1 MTGRYQRKDET
12 TVGICVRARP
22 TEMSGQILRRRK
34 DLAAEVAA
42 LESDPADR
50 DEMLA
55 VAAYNGGLANV
66 DSWVTRANAAGRA
79 LTVAAIP
86 FAETRDYVQRVLQ
99 AQQAYR
105 ATYPRELGL
114 Q

>member
-1 MTGRYQRKDET
+1 M
-12 TVGICVRARP
+12 
-22 TEMSGQILRRRK
+22 QILPETAYFIAHLSGGSRFTAS
-34 DLAAEVAA
+34 DLATPSINVAYGSYY
-42 LESDPADR
+42 LR
-50 DEMLA
+50 YLLNHYNGNEMLA

-66 DSWVTRANAAGRA
+66 DSWVARAEAAGKR

-86 FAETRDYVQRVLQ
+86 FEETRAYVQRVLD

-105 ATYPRELGL
+105 AAYPRELGL